1 MYAVNYYFEA
11 SDYNDIKEAFEAE
24 LTTRSINFINRSEA
38 DGYEDAAEIVYEIT
52 SYDKKALVDFLG
64 WTHYNIDCAP
74 YSFSEE
80 EAEAAIEEV

>member
-1 MYAVNYYFEA
+1 MYAVNYYFDA
-11 SDYNDIKEAFEAE
+11 DSYNDIKSSFEAE

-38 DGYEDAAEIVYEIT
+38 DGFEDAAEIVYEIT
-52 SYDKKALVDFLG
+52 SDDKKSLIDFLS